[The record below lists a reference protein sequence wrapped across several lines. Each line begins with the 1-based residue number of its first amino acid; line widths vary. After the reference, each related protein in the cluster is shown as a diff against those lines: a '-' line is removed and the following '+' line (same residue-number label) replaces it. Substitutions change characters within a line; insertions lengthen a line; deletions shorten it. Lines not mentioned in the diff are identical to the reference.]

1 MNGYLL
7 FARMKLDDLPIQLF
21 ANKKEM
27 GEWLRAGELSFED
40 SIDKVAK
47 VLNVS
52 TSELLRIEAIQF
64 RNGRPVQLVHVM
76 GFEHLE

>member
-1 MNGYLL
+1 MNGWLL
-7 FARMKLDDLPIQLF
+7 VARMKMDDLPIGLF

-27 GEWLRAGELSFED
+27 GEWLRAGDEAVEEVV
-40 SIDKVAK
+40 DKVAK
-47 VLNVS
+47 VLDMP

-76 GFEHLE
+76 GFEHVE